1 MHDLQNFVAYD
12 CMSLSVLPVR
22 ARQRPDH
29 LVLYQCP
36 GLDLQ
41 VGTQF
46 IQVCLAIEAVSG
58 LSRVYLRLD
67 RRTGLSY
74 YQKR

>member
-12 CMSLSVLPVR
+12 RMSLSVLF
-22 ARQRPDH
+22 ARTRRRPDH

-36 GLDLQ
+36 GLNLQ
-41 VGTQF
+41 VGAQF

-67 RRTGLSY
+67 RRTSLSY